1 MRGKVKVPTRIALV
15 VHGGLGQ
22 RTVYILRQIASQ
34 LPWVEKKSLGTAVDP
49 PLPIHAND
57 KLLAIGG
64 MRGHVD
70 LIWYAVVVQR
80 RTLTG
85 WNNEQLL
92 SIPMDFEMFLKFFA
106 PHKLYLPGDRTFHRP
121 GSTKVP
127 VHSWWPWEIH
137 WCTPHTDHSFA
148 DADANLIR
156 LLNTEH
162 PPNQNRTETYPGTCT
177 SALPHQSE
185 RYQDS
190 CPRWPFHS
198 DRRSNVGRSEDL
210 TRTDRWAHSCR
221 IYPLYQQL
229 W

>member
-85 WNNEQLL
+85 
-92 SIPMDFEMFLKFFA
+92 
-106 PHKLYLPGDRTFHRP
+106 
-121 GSTKVP
+121 
-127 VHSWWPWEIH
+127 
-137 WCTPHTDHSFA
+137 
-148 DADANLIR
+148 
-156 LLNTEH
+156 
-162 PPNQNRTETYPGTCT
+162 
-177 SALPHQSE
+177 
-185 RYQDS
+185 
-190 CPRWPFHS
+190 
-198 DRRSNVGRSEDL
+198 
-210 TRTDRWAHSCR
+210 
-221 IYPLYQQL
+221 
-229 W
+229 